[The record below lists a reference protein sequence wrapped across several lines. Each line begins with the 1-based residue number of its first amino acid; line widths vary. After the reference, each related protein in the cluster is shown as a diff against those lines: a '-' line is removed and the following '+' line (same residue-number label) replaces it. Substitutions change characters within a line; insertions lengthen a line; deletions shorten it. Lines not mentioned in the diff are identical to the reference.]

1 MTFIDFGFIFD
12 IAPGGITFESSPFK
26 LTTEMVQVMGGGA
39 DEQAFNQFSQLVV
52 KAYLACRPY
61 ASQICQLV
69 TLMLES
75 GLPCFKGETIQRMQN
90 RFQLGRSERA
100 AADFIMLRIKDS
112 CENRRTVMYDYFQ
125 KLTNGKVIPSLLS
138 PQQHHSWHFVPCRNT
153 ILVDMI
159 EKRTLNKDI
168 VWSHIFVVRVNP
180 CLYFPFLQRSTMVE

>member
-1 MTFIDFGFIFD
+1 MLSDFGFIFD

-75 GLPCFKGETIQRMQN
+75 GLPCFKGETIQRMQT
-90 RFQLGRSERA
+90 RFQLGRSERD

-125 KLTNGKVIPSLLS
+125 KLTNGKSSIIMCVYLSLIVS
-138 PQQHHSWHFVPCRNT
+138 SFHHRNT
-153 ILVDMI
+153 ILEVA
-159 EKRTLNKDI
+159 E
-168 VWSHIFVVRVNP
+168 HVNDFASCTRKFI
-180 CLYFPFLQRSTMVE
+180 CL

>member
-1 MTFIDFGFIFD
+1 
-12 IAPGGITFESSPFK
+12 
-26 LTTEMVQVMGGGA
+26 MGGGA

-61 ASQICQLV
+61 AGQICQLV

-125 KLTNGKVIPSLLS
+125 KLTNGKAMPSF
-138 PQQHHSWHFVPCRNT
+138 Q
-153 ILVDMI
+153 
-159 EKRTLNKDI
+159 
-168 VWSHIFVVRVNP
+168 
-180 CLYFPFLQRSTMVE
+180 ST